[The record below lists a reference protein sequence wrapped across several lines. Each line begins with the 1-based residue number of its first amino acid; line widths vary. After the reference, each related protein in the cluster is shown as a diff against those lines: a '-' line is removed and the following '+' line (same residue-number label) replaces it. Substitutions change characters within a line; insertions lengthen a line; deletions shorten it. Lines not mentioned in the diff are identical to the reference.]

1 MSSFTLLPKDSS
13 VRKTKLDLFYY
24 DECYFCQKVLR
35 EIERLDLKISFK
47 HIYEDQK
54 NLQALIDKTGR
65 KTTPCLFI
73 NGEPMFES
81 DDIIEWLRENHTK
94 LDKNN

>member
-1 MSSFTLLPKDSS
+1 MQ
-13 VRKTKLDLFYY
+13 KTKLDLFYY

-47 HIYEDQK
+47 NIYEDQK
-54 NLQALIDKTGR
+54 NLQTLIGKTGR

>member
-1 MSSFTLLPKDSS
+1 MQSKN
-13 VRKTKLDLFYY
+13 LDLFYY
-24 DECYFCQKVLR
+24 DECFFCQKVLR
-35 EIERLDLKISFK
+35 EIKNLNLKVSYR

-54 NLQALIDKTGR
+54 NLQTLLEKTGR

-94 LDKNN
+94 IEKNN

>member
-1 MSSFTLLPKDSS
+1 MQSN
-13 VRKTKLDLFYY
+13 KLDLFYY
-24 DECYFCQKVLR
+24 DECFFCQKVLR
-35 EIERLDLKISFK
+35 EIKNLNLKVSYR

-54 NLQALIDKTGR
+54 NLQTLLEKTGR

-94 LDKNN
+94 IEKNN

>member
-1 MSSFTLLPKDSS
+1 MHSK
-13 VRKTKLDLFYY
+13 KLDLFYY
-24 DECYFCQKVLR
+24 DECFFCQKVLR
-35 EIERLDLKISFK
+35 EIKNLNLKVSYR

-54 NLQALIDKTGR
+54 NLQTLLEKTGR

-94 LDKNN
+94 IEKNN

>member
-1 MSSFTLLPKDSS
+1 MHSKN
-13 VRKTKLDLFYY
+13 LDLFYY
-24 DECYFCQKVLR
+24 DECFFCQKVLR
-35 EIERLDLKISFK
+35 EIKNLNLKVSYR

-54 NLQALIDKTGR
+54 NLQTLLEKTGR

-94 LDKNN
+94 IEKND

>member
-1 MSSFTLLPKDSS
+1 MQMRSIKI
-13 VRKTKLDLFYY
+13 DLFYY
-24 DECYFCQKVLR
+24 DECFFCHKVLM
-35 EIERLDLKISFK
+35 EIKSLNLKVSYR

-54 NLQALIDKTGR
+54 NLQTLLEKTGR

-94 LDKNN
+94 IEKND

>member
-1 MSSFTLLPKDSS
+1 MQSAKI
-13 VRKTKLDLFYY
+13 DLFYY
-24 DECYFCQKVLR
+24 DECFFCQKVLR
-35 EIERLDLKISFK
+35 EIKNLNIKVSYR
-47 HIYEDQK
+47 HIYEDQT
-54 NLQALIDKTGR
+54 NLQILLEKTGR

-94 LDKNN
+94 LEKNN

>member
-1 MSSFTLLPKDSS
+1 MQNTNLK
-13 VRKTKLDLFYY
+13 LFYY
-24 DECYFCQKVLR
+24 DECFFCQKVLR
-35 EIERLDLKISFK
+35 EIKTLSLKISFNN
-47 HIYEDQK
+47 IYEDQK
-54 NLQALIDKTGR
+54 NLQTLLEKTGR

-94 LDKNN
+94 LEKNN

>member
-1 MSSFTLLPKDSS
+1 MHSKN
-13 VRKTKLDLFYY
+13 LDLFYY
-24 DECYFCQKVLR
+24 DECFFCQKVLR
-35 EIERLDLKISFK
+35 EIKNLNLKVSYR

-54 NLQALIDKTGR
+54 NLQTLLEKTGR

-94 LDKNN
+94 IEKNN